1 MKIIVAG
8 STGLVATEVIR
19 QALSNPAI
27 SSIVALARRVTD
39 IPQNV
44 NPDADTSKFK
54 PVVCEDFENYTESLK
69 QELANADAC
78 IW

>member
-44 NPDADTSKFK
+44 NPDADTSKLK
-54 PVVCEDFENYTESLK
+54 PVVCEDFENYTEGLK